1 LKRYVAAGDRAY
13 VVGVQD
19 GTFPPIG
26 WHISGHMGGV
36 WIGYALPRAS
46 QVRSVTLNGAPAAF
60 HVADTNRG
68 REIRVMTNSAGEQV
82 LQIEV
87 Q

>member
-1 LKRYVAAGDRAY
+1 MGNLNIGSATVEVAAQQAGKRYETIVNRP
-13 VVGVQD
+13 Q
-19 GTFPPIG
+19 G
-26 WHISGHMGGV
+26 WNLT
-36 WIGYALPRAS
+36 IGYALPAAS
-46 QVRSVTLNGAPAAF
+46 QVCSVTLNGAPAAF
-60 HVADTNRG
+60 QIVDTNRG